1 MKKITVRSAAK
12 INLMLDVLE
21 KLDNGY
27 HTLWMIMQSLNLYD
41 TVTVERTNDEEI
53 TITCN
58 KEGVP
63 LNEKNIAYKAAREFF
78 ESTNTVNPGI
88 KIHIEKKIPMAAGL
102 AGGSADGA
110 AVLMALNELTGVKLS
125 LRKLARIGLKVGAD
139 VPFCL
144 QGGTMLAQ
152 DIGGLLS
159 DLPDLP
165 QCFIVLAKP
174 ESGVSTAEAYGLCDS
189 RDNPRPLD
197 RNGMLRAV
205 MNGDLE
211 RVSHSLANVF
221 EQVIDVPERVPIKTV
236 MRENH
241 ALGCCMSGSGPTVF
255 GIFENED
262 DAEKCAEKLRKIV
275 PNVFVTVPVETGTD
289 ILAAE

>member
-21 KLDNGY
+21 RLDNGY
-27 HTLWMIMQSLNLYD
+27 HSLWMIMQSLDLYD
-41 TVTVERTNDEEI
+41 TVTVELTDDEKI
-53 TITCN
+53 TLTCN

-63 LNEKNIAYKAAREFF
+63 LNEKNIAHKAARAFF
-78 ESTNTVNPGI
+78 EATETVNPGI
-88 KIHIEKKIPMAAGL
+88 NIHIEKKIPMAAGL

-110 AVLMALNELTGVKLS
+110 AVLMALNELMGVKLS

-152 DIGGLLS
+152 DVGEVLS

-165 QCFIVLAKP
+165 KCYVVLAKP
-174 ESGVSTAEAYGLCDS
+174 ESGVSTAEAYSLCDS
-189 RDNPRPLD
+189 RENPRPLD
-197 RNGMLRAV
+197 RNGMFRAV
-205 MNGDLE
+205 LEGDLN
-211 RVSHSLANVF
+211 RVSHTLANVF

-236 MRENH
+236 MRENN

-255 GIFENED
+255 GIFENES
-262 DAEKCAEKLRKIV
+262 DAENCACELRKIV

-289 ILAAE
+289 ILKTE

>member
-27 HTLWMIMQSLNLYD
+27 HSLWMIMQSLSLYD
-41 TVTVERTNDEEI
+41 TVTVEITDDEKI
-53 TITCN
+53 TITSDI
-58 KEGVP
+58 EGVP
-63 LNEKNIAYKAAREFF
+63 LNEKNIAHKAARAFF
-78 ESTNTVNPGI
+78 ENTNTANPGI
-88 KIHIEKKIPMAAGL
+88 KIHIDKKIPMAAGL

-110 AVLMALNELTGVKLS
+110 AVLMALNELIGTKLS

-152 DIGGLLS
+152 DIGGILS

-174 ESGVSTAEAYGLCDS
+174 ESGVSTAEAYSLCDS
-189 RDNPRPLD
+189 RENPRPLD

-205 MNGDLE
+205 LDGDLN
-211 RVSHSLANVF
+211 RVSHALANVF
-221 EQVIDVPERVPIKTV
+221 EQVINVPERVPIKTV

-255 GIFENED
+255 GIFENES
-262 DAEKCAEKLRKIV
+262 DAEKCARQLRKIV
-275 PNVFVTVPVETGTD
+275 PNVFVTVPVETGSD
-289 ILAAE
+289 ILETE